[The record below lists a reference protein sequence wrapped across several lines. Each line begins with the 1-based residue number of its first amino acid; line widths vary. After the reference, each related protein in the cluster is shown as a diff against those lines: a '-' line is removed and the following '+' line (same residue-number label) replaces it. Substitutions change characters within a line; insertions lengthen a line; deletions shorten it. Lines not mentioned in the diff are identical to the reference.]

1 MSVSPRPAAAG
12 ASAVHRGDSSQHLR
26 RLVLAAM
33 FAAIATVLGS
43 LPVGSIPVGPMR
55 VAPFQHAVNA
65 IAGVLIGPWYAAGA
79 ALVTAL
85 LRNALH
91 TGTAFAYVGSP
102 FGALVVGYVYRWMRN
117 DAAALFEP
125 LGTGPIGATLAAF
138 LVQPLMHRSPAFWY
152 FQGAFLSS
160 AIPGA
165 IIGYIVLRLLRP
177 ALRAGRVGVGD

>member
-1 MSVSPRPAAAG
+1 MSTNSL
-12 ASAVHRGDSSQHLR
+12 HLR

-43 LPVGSIPVGPMR
+43 LPLGSIPVGPMR

-65 IAGVLIGPWYAAGA
+65 VAGVLLGPWYAAGA
-79 ALVTAL
+79 ALVTAV

-91 TGTAFAYVGSP
+91 TGSVFAYVGSP
-102 FGALVVGYVYRWMRN
+102 FGALVVGYAYRWLRN

-125 LGTGPIGATLAAF
+125 IGTGPIGATLAAF
-138 LVQPLMHRSPAFWY
+138 LVQPLAGRHPAFWY

-160 AIPGA
+160 AVPGA
-165 IIGYIVLRLLRP
+165 VLGYIVLRLLRP
-177 ALRAGRVGVGD
+177 ALSATRTGAGI